1 MGRMSWFFSRRK
13 PRGEYPAGVG
23 VTQGTHR
30 SPGLAALAEEL
41 SKRRTGAVLDL
52 GASFGEN
59 LRFLS
64 RFSSNI
70 VIRDLVSARGER
82 LNGPRA
88 SLFQI
93 DVDTLD
99 VADETL
105 YDVILLWDLLHYV
118 DRSDRERFVARIA
131 ELSRPGA
138 LMLLLA
144 SGSTP
149 IPLTPVKFKIQDGAN
164 LVYEVQTERRSP
176 SPHFTPRSVERLMKG
191 YRPVRFFQLRNG
203 LQEFLFSYE
212 GSPEEETREP
222 ELELAHRAEQPG
234 DWY

>member
-1 MGRMSWFFSRRK
+1 MSWFFSHRK

-23 VTQGTHR
+23 VTQGPHR

-64 RFSSNI
+64 RFSANI

-93 DVDTLD
+93 DVDALD
-99 VADETL
+99 DSDETR

-118 DRSDRERFVARIA
+118 ESSELGRFVGRLAR
-131 ELSRPGA
+131 LSRPGT
-138 LMLLLA
+138 LVLLLA

-149 IPLTPVKFKIQDGAN
+149 IPLTPVQFRIQDGAN
-164 LVYEVQTERRSP
+164 LVYDVPTERRGP
-176 SPHFTPRSVERLMKG
+176 APRFTPRGIEQLMKG

-212 GSPEEETREP
+212 GTAEKAETP
-222 ELELAHRAEQPG
+222 ELEVAQRAEQPG